1 MEDLRKRLLKAEER
15 IVYLA
20 WIKEGV
26 EWGNLPSLQEQF
38 NSLRDGFYE
47 FELETLAEKIGALEE
62 GITFTEARCD
72 EILSSMERVRIVRS
86 PLRFSLKDLLEN
98 VYEEYTELGGE
109 EDANIDPALVAAR
122 ASIAR
127 RVKNRVV
134 MQQVMVIGHEKGHGE
149 EYRNGGS
156 TKPWG
161 NEKALRY
168 MRVAETEG
176 IPIHFYIFTPG
187 AFPVEEYPGAAQQIA
202 RNLYVLSKLRVPL
215 IAVTSEG
222 GSGGAEA
229 VGMGDIR
236 LMFSHGYYSVIS
248 PEGAAAIEGKIKEGA
263 KVPKDLLESC
273 ANHLLITAEDNLR
286 LGTIDR
292 IIREPMLGARRD
304 DFAFF
309 RQVKA
314 EMIRA
319 TDEVVLKTKSL
330 RAFRAYEL
338 KLEKGGESSAST
350 VGAAGAGG
358 GDEQP
363 RIDVSWELAGD
374 EINRLLQLRSRKYR
388 EMASAG
394 YLEKLSAGAALYQRA
409 GKGLAKL
416 YYTFR
421 YDILKSRHK
430 QVKKVMRDV
439 SGEGSVLIKQV
450 SAPFASAYDFIA
462 RKPGGRPA
470 RGGTLW
476 GGSGEEQAE
485 YGEIYTSSL
494 ANEDRTVTCPNAEQ
508 HGCKDLWVPDLYG
521 EFCGVCENC
530 GHHFPLEYQWY
541 MRHLFEPDSIREFNA
556 DLASINPLDFPGLDK
571 KLQAAREKTG
581 RPCAMITFDARVMGI
596 DIVVAMLYSN
606 FRNGTVGA
614 AEGEKFARACELAR
628 IKRRPLLFYVHTTG
642 GIRIHEGTMG
652 VIQMPKCT
660 LAVREYIDSGGL
672 YLVVYDNNSYA
683 GPVASF
689 LGCSP
694 YQFAIRSSRIGFA
707 GPRVIRETTGDDVS
721 PDYHSAR
728 SALRRGHI
736 QGIWDRR
743 DFRRNLHKSLMT
755 MGGGNLYYR

>member
-1 MEDLRKRLLKAEER
+1 MEHLRKRLLKVEER
-15 IVYLA
+15 TVYLGQ
-20 WIKEGV
+20 IKEGP
-26 EWGNLPSLQEQF
+26 EWGNLPALHESLKEV
-38 NSLRDGFYE
+38 RDSFYD
-47 FELETLAEKIGALEE
+47 LSHETLAEKIGTLEE
-62 GITFTEARCD
+62 AISFLEFRC
-72 EILSSMERVRIVRS
+72 EESLSSMERVRIVRS

-122 ASIAR
+122 ASICR
-127 RVKNRVV
+127 RIKNKTI

-202 RNLYVLSKLRVPL
+202 RNLYVMAKLRVPMV
-215 IAVTSEG
+215 AVTSEG

-229 VGMGDIR
+229 VGMGDMR

-248 PEGAAAIEGKIKEGA
+248 PEGAAAIEGKVKEGD
-263 KVPKDLLESC
+263 KLPKDLVETC
-273 ANHLLITAEDNLR
+273 ADRLAITAADNLR

-292 IIREPMLGARRD
+292 IIPEPILGAKRD

-309 RQVKA
+309 RRVKA

-338 KLEKGGESSAST
+338 KLEKIGE
-350 VGAAGAGG
+350 VGLD
-358 GDEQP
+358 DEP
-363 RIDVSWELAGD
+363 RIDVSWELAND
-374 EINRLLQLRSRKYR
+374 EIERLLQLRSRKYR
-388 EMASAG
+388 EMARLG
-394 YLEKLSAGAALYQRA
+394 YQEKLSPYSALYNRA
-409 GKGLAKL
+409 GRGLAKL

-421 YDILKSRHK
+421 YDILKTQHK
-430 QVKKVMRDV
+430 QVKKVIQDV
-439 SGEGSVLIKQV
+439 SGESSVLIKQV
-450 SAPFASAYDFIA
+450 SAPFSAAYDFIA
-462 RKPGGRPA
+462 RKPVGRPA
-470 RGGTLW
+470 R
-476 GGSGEEQAE
+476 SGAVWSGVEEDQ
-485 YGEIYTSSL
+485 GEIYTSSL
-494 ANEDRTVTCPNAEQ
+494 ANEDRTVTCPNADL
-508 HGCKDLWVPDLYG
+508 HGCKDLWIPDLYG
-521 EFCGVCENC
+521 EFCGVCETC

-556 DLASINPLDFPGLDK
+556 DLASINPLNFPGIDK
-571 KLQAAREKTG
+571 KLELARKKTD

-596 DIVVAMLYSN
+596 DIVVAMLYSD
-606 FRNGTVGA
+606 FRNGTVGS
-614 AEGEKFARACELAR
+614 AEGEKFVRACEIAKL
-628 IKRRPLLFYVHTTG
+628 KRRPLLSYVHTTG
-642 GIRIHEGTMG
+642 GIRIHEGTLG

-660 LAVREYIDSGGL
+660 MAVREYIGSGGL
-672 YLVVYDNNSYA
+672 YIVVYDNNSYA

-707 GPRVIRETTGDDVS
+707 GPRVIRETTGDDI
-721 PDYHSAR
+721 PPHYHSAR
-728 SALRRGHI
+728 SALKRGHI

-743 DFRRNLHKSLMT
+743 EFRRNLHKSLMT